1 MPAALNTFKT
11 ITANVTTTAN
21 TVYTAPTG
29 YTSVIL
35 LAQVANNG
43 ATTYYTTGK
52 HIRGGIPTSLVSNTA
67 VPVNDAINLLTGKLI
82 LNTGDGIQVYGI
94 DNTSGQLLLSI
105 LETANP

>member
-1 MPAALNTFKT
+1 MAVLNSFKT

-29 YTSVIL
+29 YTTVIL

-43 ATTYYTTGK
+43 ANTYYTTGK
-52 HIRGGIPTSLVSNTA
+52 HIRGGVPTTLVANTA
-67 VPVNDAINLLTGKLI
+67 VPPADAINLLSGKLI
-82 LNTGDGIQVYGI
+82 LNTGDAIQVYGI
-94 DNTSGQLLLSI
+94 DNTSGQLLLSV